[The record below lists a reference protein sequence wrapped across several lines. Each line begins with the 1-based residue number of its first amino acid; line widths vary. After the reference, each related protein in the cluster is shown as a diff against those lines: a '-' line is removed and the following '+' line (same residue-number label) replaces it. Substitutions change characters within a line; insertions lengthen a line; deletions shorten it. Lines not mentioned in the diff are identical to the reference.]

1 MKTSKSIILPIIGMI
16 SVLICIG
23 FAYKTNNVFLDKLL
37 VCGFIL
43 AIVFI
48 ARMREIIQKS
58 KLIKNKDVNKSLTK
72 YKLKNSN
79 GFIKYI

>member
-1 MKTSKSIILPIIGMI
+1 MKTLKTIILPITGMI

-23 FAYKTNNVFLDKLL
+23 FAYKTNSVFLDKLL
-37 VCGFIL
+37 VSGFIL
-43 AIVFI
+43 AVIFI
-48 ARMREIIQKS
+48 ARMREIIQQS
-58 KLIKNKDVNKSLTK
+58 KRIKNEDANKSLTK